1 MRKIW
6 DIHGGVHPPENKQ
19 QSLVEPLGT
28 IALAPELV
36 LPLNQHIGNPA
47 LPVVGVG
54 QAVLKGQL
62 VADAQGI
69 FSACV
74 HAPTSGEIIAIEDR
88 PIAHPSGLTAPCI
101 VLRPDGLEN
110 WIPLEPCEDPSSLD
124 HFTLVEKIRK
134 AGLAGLGG
142 AGFPT
147 AVKLN
152 PRSTDRVETL
162 ILNGTECEPYIT
174 ADDRLMRD
182 FATEVIQGALLL
194 ARIVG
199 QPKEILLGIEDN
211 KPEAIHAL
219 QEAAKGS
226 AVEVVV
232 FPTKYPSGGEK
243 QLIQILTGKEVPSGK
258 LPAQIG
264 VLVQNVGTAYAAWRA
279 VRYGEPL
286 IERITT
292 VVGEALK
299 TQRNIR
305 VPLGTPVAHVLAQH
319 GFEARLCAR
328 VIIGGPMMGY
338 SIDDLRVPVVKTS
351 NCIMVPSHV
360 EMPPAPPAQACIRCG
375 MCAEACP
382 ASLLPQQL
390 YWYAQAEDF
399 ERAQSHNLFDCIE
412 CGACSFVCP
421 SAIPLVQYYRAAKT
435 TIRRQEAEKQKSDRA
450 RERFEQRKE
459 RIARAEAEKEAKR
472 LARKQ
477 AADVAKARLEEQRS
491 TGAAHSSATASS
503 TPPPLEESGQQSA
516 VQIVQPPT
524 DVSPTPEDAEQ
535 LGKKLARQLE
545 SAQGRVT
552 HVQQQL
558 AEATDAARLEM
569 LRAQLKQAELKLEEA
584 RRKQDEF
591 ARGISA
597 PLEQRLERVAQKVQ
611 LSPLEAQRNA
621 VAVLEK
627 RLAVAV
633 EKMHEA
639 EREQKATLSAL
650 TQGVVKLQAKVDEAK
665 ADLLRLEQES
675 PATPPAAQDA
685 AMAAI
690 ARAQAKAVAAANRSP
705 EEKDAEQLQSV
716 RARVEKARAK
726 LAEAEASGSDHVPAL
741 RAGLKKLESRLFDLE
756 THLKESETPSKE
768 LDTRLQGPGPHT

>member
-6 DIHGGVHPPENKQ
+6 DIHGGIHPPENKL

-47 LPVVGVG
+47 IPVVAVG
-54 QAVLKGQL
+54 QQVLKGQL
-62 VADAQGI
+62 IADAQGI

-74 HAPTSGEIIAIEDR
+74 HAPTSGEIGAIEDR

-101 VLRPDGLEN
+101 VLRPDGLEC
-110 WIPLEPCEDPSSLD
+110 WIKLEPCEDLESLS
-124 HFTLVEKIRK
+124 HAVLVEKIRR
-134 AGLAGLGG
+134 AGLAGMGG

-182 FATEVIQGALLL
+182 FAAEVVQGALLL

-199 QPKEILLGIEDN
+199 QPKEILIGIEDN
-211 KPEAIHAL
+211 KTEAILAM
-219 QEAAKGS
+219 QDAAKGT

-286 IERITT
+286 LERITT

-299 TQRNIR
+299 IQRNIR
-305 VPLGTPVAHVLAQH
+305 VPLGTPVAHVLEKH
-319 GFEARLCAR
+319 GFDARHCAQ

-338 SIDDLRVPVVKTS
+338 SIDDLSVPVVKTS
-351 NCIMVPSHV
+351 NCILVPSHT

-375 MCAEACP
+375 LCAEACP

-399 ERAQSHNLFDCIE
+399 ERAQNHNLFDCIE

-421 SAIPLVQYYRAAKT
+421 SAIPLVQYYRSAKT
-435 TIRRQEAEKQKSDRA
+435 SIRRQEAEKQKSDRA
-450 RERFEQRKE
+450 RARFEQRKE
-459 RIARAEAEKEAKR
+459 RMARAEAEKEAKR

-477 AADVAKARLEEQRS
+477 AAEVAKARLEEQK
-491 TGAAHSSATASS
+491 TDA
-503 TPPPLEESGQQSA
+503 QSA
-516 VQIVQPPT
+516 VQIVQPT
-524 DVSPTPEDAEQ
+524 AVSAPEDAEQ
-535 LGKKLARQLE
+535 LSKKLARQLE
-545 SAQGRVT
+545 STQGRVT

-558 AEATDAARLEM
+558 AETTDAARAEM
-569 LRAQLKQAELKLEEA
+569 LQAQLKQAELKLEEV
-584 RRKQDEF
+584 RKKQDDF
-591 ARGISA
+591 ARNQDDLLRGIA
-597 PLEQRLERVAQKVQ
+597 TPLDQRLEKIAQKVQ
-611 LSPLEAQRNA
+611 ASPVDAQRSA
-621 VAVLEK
+621 VATLEK

-633 EKMHEA
+633 EKMQEA
-639 EREQKATLSAL
+639 QREQKLTLAAL
-650 TQGVVKLQAKVDEAK
+650 TKGVEKLQVKLAEAK
-665 ADLLRLEQES
+665 TELLQLEQEI
-675 PATPPAAQDA
+675 PNPPAIAQDA
-685 AMAAI
+685 AAAAI
-690 ARAQAKAVAAANRSP
+690 YRAQAKAAAVASMSP
-705 EEKDAEQLQSV
+705 EEKYAEQLLSL
-716 RARVEKARAK
+716 RTRVEKARAK
-726 LAEAEASGSDHVPAL
+726 LAEAEAAGSEHGPAL
-741 RAGLKKLESRLFDLE
+741 RAGLEKLESKLSDLE
-756 THLKESETPSKE
+756 TNFKGQETRPNE
-768 LDTRLQGPGPHT
+768 LDTHLLEPGPRT